1 NIRDLFS
8 GYRGVTR
15 EVAKSIP
22 VLARGF
28 DVETELT
35 LQSLYRQFVIV
46 EIPTPYRA
54 RPEGSHSKLRTIP
67 DGFRVLLRLFLML
80 QAYKP
85 LAFFGLIGIALALG
99 SLVSGLRPVLEYVE
113 YRYVYT
119 VPRAVLAAALAVMA
133 LMSGGI
139 GIILHSTN
147 FRLQEIE
154 KVLVKRTPKGTGS

>member
-1 NIRDLFS
+1 
-8 GYRGVTR
+8 
-15 EVAKSIP
+15 
-22 VLARGF
+22 
-28 DVETELT
+28 
-35 LQSLYRQFVIV
+35 
-46 EIPTPYRA
+46 
-54 RPEGSHSKLRTIP
+54 
-67 DGFRVLLRLFLML
+67 M
-80 QAYKP
+80 
-85 LAFFGLIGIALALG
+85 
-99 SLVSGLRPVLEYVE
+99 LEYVE